1 MDQSKKMAVRTKGV
15 KMHFPDQLEVGKL
28 QSAKD
33 GCEGRKFMESLLE
46 ELLAQRWPNMQ
57 AFPKDT

>member
-1 MDQSKKMAVRTKGV
+1 MAVRTKGV
-15 KMHFPDQLEVGKL
+15 KMHFPDQLGVGKL
-28 QSAKD
+28 RSTKD
-33 GCEGRKFMESLLE
+33 ECEGRKFMESLLE

>member
-1 MDQSKKMAVRTKGV
+1 MEI
-15 KMHFPDQLEVGKL
+15 HFPDQLGVGKL

-33 GCEGRKFMESLLE
+33 ECEGRKFMESLLE
-46 ELLAQRWPNMQ
+46 ELLAQRSPNMQ

>member
-1 MDQSKKMAVRTKGV
+1 MAFRTKGV
-15 KMHFPDQLEVGKL
+15 KMHFSDQLGVGKL
-28 QSAKD
+28 RSAKD
-33 GCEGRKFMESLLE
+33 ESEGRKFMESLCE